1 MKPKMKIYILHLSI
15 CIIHEFYWFEV
26 IKTNLK
32 EVSLEAEA
40 EAPKKNQEALLLGS
54 GSGSRSAILK
64 NLEAEAEAEASNF
77 SNFNNTVYNL
87 SRQNH

>member
-26 IKTNLK
+26 IKINLK
-32 EVSLEAEA
+32 EVSLEA

-54 GSGSRSAILK
+54 GSGSRSAIFK
-64 NLEAEAEAEASNF
+64 NLEAEAEAEAEASNF
-77 SNFNNTVYNL
+77 SNFNNTGL
-87 SRQNH
+87 